1 MMILF
6 SEKRRRLKK
15 WICPTSLLRRLGRR
29 HSTAPP
35 GAPPTP
41 VRGPA
46 AAGVRRRKPGQ
57 RRGWPA
63 ARICSHPVGNT
74 CCWPA
79 SSLSSSMSSASL
91 RRAVGRHVP
100 RRPNGGAGIYGVCG
114 AGEAPHGGNPV
125 ASCTASHGGGLAG
138 GGCSV
143 APRGVPSGATPRV
156 VGLAS
161 SGDSSPADAPSALV
175 LEGLAPDFATT
186 SGDDIFNFAF
196 VFHID
201 QET

>member
-1 MMILF
+1 
-6 SEKRRRLKK
+6 
-15 WICPTSLLRRLGRR
+15 
-29 HSTAPP
+29 
-35 GAPPTP
+35 
-41 VRGPA
+41 
-46 AAGVRRRKPGQ
+46 
-57 RRGWPA
+57 
-63 ARICSHPVGNT
+63 
-74 CCWPA
+74 
-79 SSLSSSMSSASL
+79 MSSASL
-91 RRAVGRHVP
+91 RRAVGRLVP
-100 RRPNGGAGIYGVCG
+100 RRPDGGTGIYGVCG
-114 AGEAPHGGNPV
+114 AGEAPRGGSPV

-161 SGDSSPADAPSALV
+161 NI
-175 LEGLAPDFATT
+175 ATT

>member
-1 MMILF
+1 
-6 SEKRRRLKK
+6 
-15 WICPTSLLRRLGRR
+15 
-29 HSTAPP
+29 
-35 GAPPTP
+35 
-41 VRGPA
+41 
-46 AAGVRRRKPGQ
+46 
-57 RRGWPA
+57 
-63 ARICSHPVGNT
+63 
-74 CCWPA
+74 
-79 SSLSSSMSSASL
+79 MSSASL
-91 RRAVGRHVP
+91 RRAVGRLVP
-100 RRPNGGAGIYGVCG
+100 RRPDGGAGIYGVCG
-114 AGEAPHGGNPV
+114 AGEAPRGGSPV

-161 SGDSSPADAPSALV
+161 SGDSSPAVAPLALV

>member
-1 MMILF
+1 M
-6 SEKRRRLKK
+6 S
-15 WICPTSLLRRLGRR
+15 CSL
-29 HSTAPP
+29 
-35 GAPPTP
+35 
-41 VRGPA
+41 A
-46 AAGVRRRKPGQ
+46 AAGVRCRKPRQ

-63 ARICSHPVGNT
+63 ARICSHPVRNT

-91 RRAVGRHVP
+91 RRAVGRLVP
-100 RRPNGGAGIYGVCG
+100 RCPDGGAGIYGVCG
-114 AGEAPHGGNPV
+114 AGEAPRGGSPV

-143 APRGVPSGATPRV
+143 APLGVPSGATPRV
-156 VGLAS
+156 VGLVS
-161 SGDSSPADAPSALV
+161 SGDSSPAVAPSVLV
-175 LEGLAPDFATT
+175 LEGLAPNFATI
-186 SGDDIFNFAF
+186 SGDDILNFAF